1 LAELFCRLACCR
13 LFIAAGGI
21 YLAFHKVCRQ
31 SASIKAAQREPA
43 MKKPLKRK
51 EKSLADQHAQLFVPI
66 SYVPINSLYDLRQP
80 DFRPMII
87 SVVAGGAAEQ
97 PIESWSNAICIQSV

>member
-1 LAELFCRLACCR
+1 MIACPKGS
-13 LFIAAGGI
+13 L
-21 YLAFHKVCRQ
+21 
-31 SASIKAAQREPA
+31 A

-66 SYVPINSLYDLRQP
+66 PYVPINSLYDLRQP
-80 DFRPMII
+80 DFRPMVT

-97 PIESWSNAICIQSV
+97 PVESWSMQNAKLGGSAK